1 MRRILLVRLSSLGDV
16 LHTFPAVTDLARAR
30 PDAALDWVV
39 EEGYVPLLG
48 MHSAVARAIPFALR
62 RWRRGLLRPGV
73 WREIGAFRH
82 ALRDRAYEAVID
94 AQGLVKSAVV
104 ADLARG
110 PVHGY
115 TRATAREPFAARFYR
130 HTYDLPFGIHVV
142 ERYRRLFAQALGYVP
157 AAAVDYGIVA
167 PPRPAAAP
175 AAPYCVLLHSTA
187 RAAKHWSED
196 AWIELGRGLESR
208 GAICVLPWGDETERR
223 RAARI
228 AAPLGRAVVP
238 PRLSLMEAVGLVGHA
253 SAVIGVDTGLMHF
266 AAAFRTPVVGIY
278 CDSEPSQAR
287 PVGAGPIAARGGIGK
302 PPSAAEVLAAFD
314 EVAPAL
320 A

>member
-16 LHTFPAVTDLARAR
+16 LHTFPAVTDLARAL
-30 PDAALDWVV
+30 PAATLDWIV
-39 EEGYVPLLG
+39 EEAYVPIVR
-48 MHSAVARAIPFALR
+48 MHPAVAHAIPFALR
-62 RWRRGLLRPGV
+62 RWRRGFARPDV

-94 AQGLVKSAVV
+94 AQGLVKSAIV

-115 TRATAREPFAARFYR
+115 SRATAREQFAARFYR
-130 HTYDLPFGIHVV
+130 HTYNLPFEIHAV
-142 ERYRRLFAQALGYVP
+142 ERYRRLFAQALGYAP

-187 RAAKHWSED
+187 RTAKHWSED
-196 AWIELGRGLESR
+196 AWIELGRGLEAR
-208 GAICVLPWGDETERR
+208 GLICVLPWGDSAERE
-223 RAARI
+223 RADRI
-228 AAPLGRAVVP
+228 AASLGRAVVP
-238 PRLSLMEAVGLVGHA
+238 PRLALMEAVGLIGHA
-253 SAVIGVDTGLMHF
+253 TAVVGVDTGLMHF
-266 AAAFRTPVVGIY
+266 AAALGTPVVGVY
-278 CDSEPSQAR
+278 CDSEPSQAH
-287 PVGAGPIAARGGIGK
+287 PLGAGPAAARGGIGK
-302 PPSAAEVLAAFD
+302 PPSAAEVLAAVG